1 MIVLAKTLFVITVIM
16 CMAMIV
22 GVLYY
27 TLLLGIL
34 WFLEH
39 EDELE
44 NDLKEIERKLE
55 KLGKYIR

>member
-1 MIVLAKTLFVITVIM
+1 
-16 CMAMIV
+16 MAMIV

-27 TLLLGIL
+27 ALLLGIL

-39 EDELE
+39 EDEIE
-44 NDLKEIERKLE
+44 NDFKELERKLE